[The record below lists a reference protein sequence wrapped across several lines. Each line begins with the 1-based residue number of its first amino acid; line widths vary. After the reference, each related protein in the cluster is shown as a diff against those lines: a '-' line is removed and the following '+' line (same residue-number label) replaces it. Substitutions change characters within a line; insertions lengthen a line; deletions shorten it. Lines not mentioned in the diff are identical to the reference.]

1 MTDPTLE
8 REILVAGLDD
18 WLSFAEVNRYVSVA
32 LGVSVDED
40 AFEATMGV
48 IAELLTNLLIEVGEM
63 GGYSSRF
70 VPWMESKEALLTKI
84 RNRYT
89 ETVPFTGI
97 RPGDVCW
104 ISLTAK
110 GRERAV

>member
-18 WLSFAEVNRYVSVA
+18 WLSFAEVTRYVSVA
-32 LGVSVDED
+32 LGAAVDND

-48 IAELLTNLLIEVGEM
+48 ITELLANLLIEVGEM
-63 GGYSSRF
+63 GGQPLRF
-70 VPWMESKEALLTKI
+70 VPWMESKEAILTKI
-84 RNRYT
+84 RDRYA

-110 GRERAV
+110 GRERVV